1 MKQIAYI
8 AVIVLALAGCSGYQ
22 LSGKTKSTLVDEIA
36 PDTIQVTFCGNAY
49 MTRKEVEKYVL
60 QRASE
65 AALAKGCSYFTI
77 VNRQDH
83 SEYCSLKPGAKGAPA
98 TSQGYYEH
106 LEDTGFSR
114 PNITITIRCF
124 SNGNTWPQE
133 GIDAGQFM
141 RENFPGLRS
150 DIMR

>member
-1 MKQIAYI
+1 MKRIAGI
-8 AVIVLALAGCSGYQ
+8 AVIIFALAGCSGYQ
-22 LSGKTKSTLVDEIA
+22 LSGRAKSTLVDEIS
-36 PDTIQVTFCGNAY
+36 PDTITVTFCGNAY
-49 MTRKEVEKYVL
+49 MTKKEVEKYVL

-83 SEYCSLKPGAKGAPA
+83 SEYCSLKPGVKGLPA
-98 TSQGYYEH
+98 AGQGNYENA
-106 LEDTGFSR
+106 EDTGFSR

-124 SNGNTWPQE
+124 SNGKKWPQE
-133 GIDAGQFM
+133 GIDAEQFM

-150 DIMR
+150 DTLH